1 MEAILI
7 FQQPDER
14 GTRLILERL
23 GQPDCIV
30 VTAPGIQLSQA
41 IPSAQVLPAGVA
53 SEANADLLRQIHLFG
68 DTRIGDKTIGQ
79 LFNPGNLPLWHYQR
93 FRIFFELRTA
103 FMARSAVR
111 FYHLQGRKVVAYCN
125 HGLARALSTME
136 EPPEILPA
144 PSDAKPG
151 LNTGKV
157 VGYFILF
164 VTRIFLSLIRRPSLS
179 DRRHAVVDRSL
190 RQLCREAQSL
200 KPKADNYTL
209 SNLLDALDDEFLII
223 TETEPPKLRGKTMFR
238 LSRHLWSFHGRGSK
252 TIYGEYILARGLLSP
267 ALYRQRREMSSLIAA
282 AAGQLS
288 IISSSAEQQLIL
300 NAFVRL
306 MPTNRYFIIRFLA
319 YQLFFSKSGIK
330 TITAIDENSPST
342 RCILDAA
349 RSQGAKTIGIQH
361 GNIGNAQPAYLYT
374 PTDRE
379 QKIMAD
385 YTLVWGSGWKDFLIR
400 EGNYPEDSLIVTGQL
415 RTDTIPQLLKTPPAV
430 PGITSRD
437 VPVALFAS
445 QPIPDPMMRYRAA
458 YDVFSAFS
466 KLKGVELHVK
476 LHPAEKND
484 ADYYRGIAGEAG
496 CKLFRIVHDVDLYDY
511 LAVSRLVIT
520 CYSTVGTE
528 AIYFGRPLIIL
539 DHNRDDLLGYHA
551 SGVAWQATDAESLFK
566 MVEGILNGDLK
577 VDEEA
582 YVRFISKSAYSIDG
596 RVTQRTLSAIRQ
608 AGC

>member
-1 MEAILI
+1 MEALLI
-7 FQQPDER
+7 FQQPDEA
-14 GTRLILERL
+14 GMKQISERL
-23 GQPDCIV
+23 GQGDGFA
-30 VTAPGIQLSQA
+30 VTAPGIQLSLA
-41 IPSAQVLPAGVA
+41 RPSVQVLPV
-53 SEANADLLRQIHLFG
+53 SVIREANAGLLQQIHLFG

-111 FYHLQGRKVVAYCN
+111 FYQTQGKKPVVYCN
-125 HGLARALSTME
+125 AGLAMALKTME

-144 PSDAKPG
+144 PSQAKPG
-151 LNTGKV
+151 LNALKMA
-157 VGYFILF
+157 GYFML
-164 VTRIFLSLIRRPSLS
+164 FLSRVLLSLVRRPSLS
-179 DRRHAVVDRSL
+179 SRKHVVVDRSV
-190 RQLCREAQSL
+190 RQLCREPLSL

-223 TETEPPKLRGKTMFR
+223 KETEPPKLRGNTMFR
-238 LSRHLWSFHGRGSK
+238 LSRHLWNVNGRGSK

-267 ALYRQRREMSSLIAA
+267 ALYRKRREMNGLIAA
-282 AAGQLS
+282 AAGKLRE
-288 IISSSAEQQLIL
+288 ISSSAEQQMIL

-306 MPTNRYFIIRFLA
+306 MPTNRYFITRFLA
-319 YQLFFSKSGIK
+319 YQLFFNRTGIK
-330 TITAIDENSPST
+330 TIAAIDENSPST

-349 RSQGAKTIGIQH
+349 RSRGAKTIGIQH

-374 PTDRE
+374 LTDRE

-385 YTLVWGSGWKDFLIR
+385 FTLVWGSGWKEFLIR

-415 RTDTIPQLLKTPPAV
+415 RTDTIPQLLKTPPVV
-430 PGITSRD
+430 PGITSLD

-445 QPIPDPMMRYRAA
+445 QPIPDPVVRYQAA

-484 ADYYRGIAGEAG
+484 ADYYREIAEKAG
-496 CKLFRIVHDVDLYDY
+496 CVSYRIVHDVDLYDY

-528 AIYFGRPLIIL
+528 AIYFGKPLIIL
-539 DHNRDDLLGYHA
+539 DHHRDDLLGYHA
-551 SGVAWQATDAESLFK
+551 SGVAWQATDAESLLK
-566 MVEGILNGDLK
+566 TVVGILSGELIPDK
-577 VDEEA
+577 EA
-582 YVRFISKSAYSIDG
+582 YGRFISQGAYRIDG
-596 RVTQRTLSAIRQ
+596 GVTQRTLSAIRQ

>member
-1 MEAILI
+1 MEALLI

-14 GTRLILERL
+14 GIRLIRERL
-23 GQPDCIV
+23 GQSGCIV
-30 VTAPGIQLSQA
+30 ITAPGIQVSQA
-41 IPSAQVLPAGVA
+41 IPSAQVLPAEVTR
-53 SEANADLLRQIHLFG
+53 EANAGLLQQIHLFG

-103 FMARSAVR
+103 FIARSAVR
-111 FYHLQGRKVVAYCN
+111 FYHLQGRKAVAYCN
-125 HGLARALSTME
+125 DSLARELSTME
-136 EPPEILPA
+136 EPPDILPA
-144 PSDAKPG
+144 SSGAKPV

-157 VGYFILF
+157 AGYFILF
-164 VTRIFLSLIRRPSLS
+164 VTRVLLSLIRRPSGS
-179 DRRHAVVDRSL
+179 GRKHAVVDRSI
-190 RQLCREAQSL
+190 RQLCRESQSL

-223 TETEPPKLRGKTMFR
+223 AETEPPKLRGNTMFR
-238 LSRHLWSFHGRGSK
+238 LSRHLWSVNGRGSK

-267 ALYRQRREMSSLIAA
+267 ALYRKRREMTSLVSA

-288 IISSSAEQQLIL
+288 MIRSSADQQMIL
-300 NAFVRL
+300 KAFVRL
-306 MPTNRYFIIRFLA
+306 MPTNRYFITRFLA

-374 PTDRE
+374 LTDRE

-430 PGITSRD
+430 PGITTLD

-445 QPIPDPMMRYRAA
+445 QPIPDAVMRHRAA
-458 YDVFSAFS
+458 HDVFSAFS
-466 KLKGVELHVK
+466 KLKGIELHVK

-484 ADYYRGIAGEAG
+484 ADYYRGIAEEAG
-496 CKLFRIVHDVDLYDY
+496 CKSFHIVHDVDLYDY

-528 AIYFGRPLIIL
+528 AVYFGKPLIIL

-566 MVEGILNGDLK
+566 MVEGILSGELK

-582 YVRFISKSAYSIDG
+582 YGRFISKVAFTIDG
-596 RVTQRTLSAIRQ
+596 GVTHRTLSAIRQ